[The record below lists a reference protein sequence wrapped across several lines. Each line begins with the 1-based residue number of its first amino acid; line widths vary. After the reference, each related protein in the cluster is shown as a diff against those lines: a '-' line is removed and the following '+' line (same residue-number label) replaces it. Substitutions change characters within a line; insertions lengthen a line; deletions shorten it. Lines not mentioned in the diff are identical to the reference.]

1 MTNRYFV
8 FEGVDGSGKS
18 TQIAKVE
25 AALQAKGYDVLSLR
39 EPGSTYLS
47 EQIRKVLL
55 DPENHMDPRAE
66 VLLFSA
72 ARAQLIS
79 EVVKPALEAG
89 KVVISDR
96 SFWSTLAY
104 QGYARKMNLEELYE
118 ISQFAVG
125 HLEPEH
131 VFLLDIDP
139 QLAATRRET
148 RSGEDRIE
156 SEGLEFQQKVRKGF
170 LNLAHDNP
178 NCFHVIDANK
188 KTEEITCLIIEKMF
202 ESLRER
208 QH

>member
-72 ARAQLIS
+72 ARTQLIS
-79 EVVKPALEAG
+79 EVVKPALQAG

-139 QLAATRRET
+139 QIAATRREV

>member
-79 EVVKPALEAG
+79 EVVKPALQAG

-139 QLAATRRET
+139 QIAATRREV

>member
-18 TQIAKVE
+18 TQISRLE
-25 AALQAKGYDVLSLR
+25 AALQAKGHDVLTLR

-47 EQIRKVLL
+47 EQIRKILL
-55 DPENHMDPRAE
+55 DPENHMEPRAE

-72 ARAQLIS
+72 ARAQLIA

-89 KVVISDR
+89 KIVLSDR

-104 QGYARKMNLEELYE
+104 QGYARKMNLEELYD
-118 ISQFAVG
+118 ISQFAVA
-125 HLEPEH
+125 HLEPAH
-131 VFLLDIDP
+131 VFLLDLDP
-139 QLAATRRET
+139 ATAASRREN
-148 RSGEDRIE
+148 REGEDRIE

-178 NCFHVIDANK
+178 GCFHVIDATK
-188 KTEEITCLIIEKMF
+188 KTEEITCLILEKMF